1 MTREFLADKTL
12 LTGVVEYKGDD
23 DGNMEICQNGRSI
36 FLTPT
41 QQQALVSLLSVNIDL
56 AGKMK

>member
-23 DGNMEICQNGRSI
+23 DGKIKRWWW
-36 FLTPT
+36 
-41 QQQALVSLLSVNIDL
+41 
-56 AGKMK
+56 

>member
-1 MTREFLADKTL
+1 MTREFLVDKTL
-12 LTGVVEYKGDD
+12 LTGVVEYECDD
-23 DGNMEICQNGRSI
+23 DGNMEIYQNGRSI

-56 AGKMK
+56 VGRIK